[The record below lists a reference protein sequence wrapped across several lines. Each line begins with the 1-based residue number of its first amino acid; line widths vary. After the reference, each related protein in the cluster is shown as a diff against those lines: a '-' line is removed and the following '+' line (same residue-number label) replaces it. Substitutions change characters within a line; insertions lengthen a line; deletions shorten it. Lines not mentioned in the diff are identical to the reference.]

1 MKELNLTKQMKIN
14 LKEQVKQE
22 LKPLSSKVPNYEE
35 LSLMEKAK
43 VEKYIEQI
51 DLSNLD
57 TINNLGE
64 KTSED
69 IFEEL
74 NNLFDMIQK
83 HNTVVEAMFVET
95 MLKIDENSKL
105 RKNSEKSFVQQFKES
120 PIAAFTKFK
129 NTTKKTSFTDK
140 RSELL
145 VSIEQLKEKIEEI
158 QNELKQN
165 NRTLEKMAENE
176 REEYSNLQCQII
188 ALETMKKHIKNEQK
202 DKKSEAKTFN
212 QIEEKI
218 KLSGIEG
225 RIDRK
230 IEECKNANINV
241 ANKAIM
247 IRLLIQ
253 HNEKCISKYDQD
265 ILVSLPNLTQNVI
278 TSEADNSLAQD
289 IEICNELSEKLET
302 KIKKA
307 KEEKDKINGN
317 IVKVKVVANNV

>member
-22 LKPLSSKVPNYEE
+22 LKSLSSKVPNYEE

-57 TINNLGE
+57 TINNLGA

-95 MLKIDENSKL
+95 MIKIDENSKL
-105 RKNSEKSFVQQFKES
+105 GKNSGKSFVQQFKES

-145 VSIEQLKEKIEEI
+145 VSIEELKEKIEEI

-176 REEYSNLQCQII
+176 KEEYSNLQCQII

-202 DKKSEAKTFN
+202 DKKSETKTFN

-278 TSEADNSLAQD
+278 TIEADNSLAQD

-302 KIKKA
+302 KITKA
-307 KEEKDKINGN
+307 KKEKEQINEN
-317 IVKVKVVANNV
+317 IVKVKVAANNG